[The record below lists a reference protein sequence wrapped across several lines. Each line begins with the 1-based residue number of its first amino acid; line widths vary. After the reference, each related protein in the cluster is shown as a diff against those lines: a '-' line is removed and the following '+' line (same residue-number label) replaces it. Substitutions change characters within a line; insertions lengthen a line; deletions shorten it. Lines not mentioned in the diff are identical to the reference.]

1 MSGIR
6 FLTRTVPG
14 VMDYA
19 AARATRPTANGGVAA
34 TGPKKVLVLLGAL
47 ILTGCVSIPS
57 LEQLEEQAFLSGD
70 WSAVETRERLLARR
84 IAIRAPKCP
93 TGMVDFCEKRGSQK
107 HCECVGK
114 ARMRELLPWL

>member
-6 FLTRTVPG
+6 FLTRTVLG

-19 AARATRPTANGGVAA
+19 AAKATRPTANGGVAA

-70 WSAVETRERLLARR
+70 WSAVEQRERLLARR
-84 IAIRAPKCP
+84 IENRGLQCP
-93 TGMVDFCEKRGSQK
+93 AGMVDFCEMHGEQKR
-107 HCECVGK
+107 CECVGI
-114 ARMRELLPWL
+114 ARMQKLLPWL